1 MRAQRFRSRE
11 QSEEK
16 KGAADS
22 NQGSQHRE
30 IIEKEK

>member
-1 MRAQRFRSRE
+1 MRAKRFRSRE

-16 KGAADS
+16 KTGADS